1 MGLPVNFMM
10 LVFLTVGL
18 LFLVAWLLQWLWN
31 ITMPQVFG
39 LKEITYWQAF
49 RLLIIAAIL
58 FGGPNSHVA
67 ALLAMTYQK
76 AIICVIA
83 SPGGAW
89 QSQMLN
95 R

>member
-31 ITMPQVFG
+31 ITMPQVFS

-58 FGGPNSHVA
+58 FGGPNIT
-67 ALLAMTYQK
+67 L
-76 AIICVIA
+76 
-83 SPGGAW
+83 G
-89 QSQMLN
+89 
-95 R
+95 

>member
-1 MGLPVNFMM
+1 ML
-10 LVFLTVGL
+10 LVFLAVGF

-58 FGGPNSHVA
+58 FGGPNL
-67 ALLAMTYQK
+67 AL
-76 AIICVIA
+76 
-83 SPGGAW
+83 G
-89 QSQMLN
+89 
-95 R
+95 

>member
-1 MGLPVNFMM
+1 MM

-31 ITMPQVFG
+31 ITMPQVFS

-58 FGGPNSHVA
+58 FGGPNIT
-67 ALLAMTYQK
+67 L
-76 AIICVIA
+76 
-83 SPGGAW
+83 G
-89 QSQMLN
+89 
-95 R
+95 

>member
-10 LVFLTVGL
+10 LVGL

-58 FGGPNSHVA
+58 FGGPNIT
-67 ALLAMTYQK
+67 L
-76 AIICVIA
+76 
-83 SPGGAW
+83 G
-89 QSQMLN
+89 
-95 R
+95 

>member
-1 MGLPVNFMM
+1 VGLPVNFMM

-58 FGGPNSHVA
+58 FGGPNIT
-67 ALLAMTYQK
+67 L
-76 AIICVIA
+76 
-83 SPGGAW
+83 G
-89 QSQMLN
+89 
-95 R
+95 

>member
-1 MGLPVNFMM
+1 MM

-58 FGGPNSHVA
+58 FGGPNIT
-67 ALLAMTYQK
+67 L
-76 AIICVIA
+76 
-83 SPGGAW
+83 G
-89 QSQMLN
+89 
-95 R
+95 

>member
-58 FGGPNSHVA
+58 LGGPNI
-67 ALLAMTYQK
+67 T
-76 AIICVIA
+76 
-83 SPGGAW
+83 PG
-89 QSQMLN
+89 
-95 R
+95 